1 MSEEKT
7 IPGELDA
14 INKRLDDGAG
24 KFDDAFKRIDRIEGK
39 QTFILNQIREI
50 RASQKQQAVEL
61 KKNTEVTTEVRDF
74 MRAGRAG
81 ATFLKW
87 ASVVVTA
94 VVTLAGAAWT
104 AWHNFGARS

>member
-1 MSEEKT
+1 MAEEKT

-14 INKRLDDGAG
+14 IHKRLDEGSD
-24 KFDDAFKRIDRIEGK
+24 KFDDAFKRLDRVEGK

-50 RASQKQQAVEL
+50 RQSQKQQAAEL

-94 VVTLAGAAWT
+94 LLTLAGAAWST
-104 AWHNFGARS
+104 WHNIRS